1 MNKKN
6 EILYN
11 KFGREDLEKQ
21 LALESFERT
30 TLSFYKYV
38 IIKDPFTLRKKLY
51 IEWDKLKIKG
61 RIYIAHEGIN
71 AQLSCPKPN
80 WNKFVKSVQS
90 IKGFENIPFKIAVEE
105 NLNSFLKLAIKVKK
119 QIVADGLNNNEYDV
133 TNVGKHLSAKEWN
146 EYMNNGAIVVDVRN
160 HYESRIGH
168 FKGALKPDVD
178 TFREELPIIKEKLKN
193 KKQEKILLYCTGGIR
208 CEKASSYL
216 KHHGFKDVNQLHGGI
231 IDYAKQIKE
240 YNLENK
246 FIGKNFVFDDRLG
259 EKISND
265 IIGTCDQCG
274 GPCDDYTNCNYV
286 DCNLLFIQCKKCE
299 KKYEGCCNNNCQK
312 MSKLPK
318 DEQKKIRK
326 ARKRPSLTS
335 FKKSI
340 RPQEN
345 IAERN
350 INSL

>member
-1 MNKKN
+1 MSEKNK
-6 EILYN
+6 ILHN
-11 KFGREDLEKQ
+11 KFGREDLKKQ
-21 LALESFERT
+21 LAQEDFERT

-38 IIKDPFTLRKKLY
+38 IIENPVALRKDLFLK
-51 IEWDKLKIKG
+51 WGKLKVNG
-61 RIYIAHEGIN
+61 RIYIAKEGIN

-80 WNKFVKSVQS
+80 WDQFVNSVRTT
-90 IKGFENIPFKIAVEE
+90 KGFEDIPFKIAVEE
-105 NLNSFLKLAIKVKK
+105 NQISFLKLAIKVKK
-119 QIVADGLNNNEYDV
+119 QIVADGLNENEYDV

-146 EYMNNGAIVVDVRN
+146 DCINNGAIVVDVRN

-168 FKGALKPDVD
+168 FTGAIKPDVD
-178 TFREELPIIKEKLKN
+178 TFREELPLIKEKLKD
-193 KKQEKILLYCTGGIR
+193 KKEEKILLYCTGGIR
-208 CEKASSYL
+208 CEKTSSYL
-216 KHHGFKDVNQLHGGI
+216 KHHGFQDVNQLHGGI
-231 IDYAKQIKE
+231 IDYAKQIKDN
-240 YNLENK
+240 NLENK

-286 DCNLLFIQCKKCE
+286 DCNLLFIQCQNCQE
-299 KKYEGCCNNNCQK
+299 KHDGCCNNKCQK

-318 DEQKKIRK
+318 DKQKKIRK
-326 ARKRPSLTS
+326 ARKKPSLTS

-340 RPQEN
+340 RPQES

-350 INSL
+350 RNT

>member
-1 MNKKN
+1 MRKKYK
-6 EILYN
+6 ILHN

-21 LALESFERT
+21 LVLESFERT

-38 IIKDPFTLRKKLY
+38 IIEDPGALRKNLFIK
-51 IEWDKLKIKG
+51 WDELKIKG
-61 RIYIAHEGIN
+61 RIYIAKEGIN

-80 WNKFVKSVQS
+80 WDKFVKSVRS
-90 IKGFENIPFKIAVEE
+90 IKGFEDVPFKIAVEE

-146 EYMNNGAIVVDVRN
+146 ECMNNGAIVVDVRN

-168 FKGALKPDVD
+168 FKGAVKPNVD
-178 TFREELPIIKEKLKN
+178 TFREELPLIKEKLKD
-193 KKQEKILLYCTGGIR
+193 KKEDKILLYCTGGIR
-208 CEKASSYL
+208 CEKTSSYL

-240 YNLENK
+240 NNLDNQ

-265 IIGTCDQCG
+265 IISTCDQCG

-286 DCNLLFIQCKKCE
+286 DCNLLFIQCKSCE
-299 KKYEGCCNNNCQK
+299 EKYKGCCNENCQK

-318 DEQKKIRK
+318 EEQKKIRK
-326 ARKRPSLTS
+326 ARKRPPLNS

-350 INSL
+350 INSR

>member
-1 MNKKN
+1 MTKKN
-6 EILYN
+6 KILHN
-11 KFGREDLEKQ
+11 KFGREDLKKQ
-21 LALESFERT
+21 LAQENFERT

-38 IIKDPFTLRKKLY
+38 IIDDPSVLRKELFIKWNELNV
-51 IEWDKLKIKG
+51 KG
-61 RIYIAHEGIN
+61 RIYIAKEGIN

-80 WNKFVKSVQS
+80 WDKFIESVRS
-90 IKGFENIPFKIAVEE
+90 TKGFEDIPFKIALEE
-105 NLNSFLKLAIKVKK
+105 NQTSFLKLAIKVKT
-119 QIVADGLNNNEYDV
+119 QIVADGLNENEYDV
-133 TNVGKHLSAKEWN
+133 TNVGSHLSAKEWN
-146 EYMNNGAIVVDVRN
+146 ECMNNGATVVDVRN

-168 FKGALKPDVD
+168 FKGAIKPDVD
-178 TFREELPIIKEKLKN
+178 TFREELPLIKEKLKD
-193 KKQEKILLYCTGGIR
+193 KKEEKILLYCTGGIR
-208 CEKASSYL
+208 CEKTSSYL

-240 YNLENK
+240 HNLENK

-265 IIGTCDQCG
+265 VIGTCDQCG

-286 DCNLLFIQCKKCE
+286 DCNLLFIQCEKCE
-299 KKYEGCCNNNCQK
+299 EKHEGCCNTNCQK

-318 DEQKKIRK
+318 DKQKEIRK
-326 ARKRPSLTS
+326 QRKKPSLTS

-350 INSL
+350 INS

>member
-1 MNKKN
+1 MRKKI
-6 EILYN
+6 EILHN

-21 LALESFERT
+21 LALENFKRT

-38 IIKDPFTLRKKLY
+38 IIEDPFALRKKLY
-51 IEWDKLKIKG
+51 IKWDKLKIKG
-61 RIYIAHEGIN
+61 RIYIAREGIN

-80 WNKFVKSVQS
+80 WDKFVKSVKS
-90 IKGFENIPFKIAVEE
+90 IKGFEDIPFKIAVEE
-105 NLNSFLKLAIKVKK
+105 NQISFLKLAIKIKK
-119 QIVADGLNNNEYDV
+119 QIVADGLNDNEYDV

-146 EYMNNGAIVVDVRN
+146 ECINNGATVVDVRN

-178 TFREELPIIKEKLKN
+178 TFREELPLIKEKLKE
-193 KKQEKILLYCTGGIR
+193 KREEKILLYCTGGIR
-208 CEKASSYL
+208 CEKTSAFL
-216 KHHGFKDVNQLHGGI
+216 KHHGFKDVNQLYGGI

-240 YNLENK
+240 NNLENK

-259 EKISND
+259 ERISND
-265 IIGTCDQCG
+265 VIGTCDQCG

-299 KKYEGCCNNNCQK
+299 EKYEGCCNNNCQK

-350 INSL
+350 INS

>member
-1 MNKKN
+1 MNKKI
-6 EILYN
+6 EILHN
-11 KFGREDLEKQ
+11 KFGREDLKKQ
-21 LALESFERT
+21 LSQEDFTRK

-38 IIKDPFTLRKKLY
+38 IIEDPLALRKNLFIK
-51 IEWDKLKIKG
+51 WDKLKVKG
-61 RIYIAHEGIN
+61 RIYIAKEGIN

-80 WNKFVKSVQS
+80 WNKFIKSVHS
-90 IKGFENIPFKIAVEE
+90 IKGFENIAFKIAVEE
-105 NLNSFLKLAIKVKK
+105 NQISFLKLAIKVKT
-119 QIVADGLNNNEYDV
+119 QIVADGLNENEYDV
-133 TNVGKHLSAKEWN
+133 TNVGSHLSAKEWN
-146 EYMNNGAIVVDVRN
+146 ECINNGATVVDVRN

-168 FKGALKPDVD
+168 FKGAIKPDVD
-178 TFREELPIIKEKLKN
+178 TFREELPLIKEKLKD
-193 KKQEKILLYCTGGIR
+193 KKEAKILLYCTGGIR
-208 CEKASSYL
+208 CEKTSSYL

-240 YNLENK
+240 HNLENK

-265 IIGTCDQCG
+265 VIGTCDQCG

-286 DCNLLFIQCKKCE
+286 DCNLLFIQCEKCQ
-299 KKYEGCCNNNCQK
+299 KNYDGCCKNECQK

-318 DEQKKIRK
+318 EEQKKIRK
-326 ARKRPSLTS
+326 IRKRASLNS

-350 INSL
+350 INSR

>member
-1 MNKKN
+1 MSKKN
-6 EILYN
+6 QILYN
-11 KFGREDLEKQ
+11 KFGREDLKKKIDQ
-21 LALESFERT
+21 ESFKRK

-38 IIKDPFTLRKKLY
+38 IIKDPLALRKNLFIK
-51 IEWDKLKIKG
+51 WDELKIKG

-71 AQLSCPKPN
+71 AQLSCPEPN
-80 WNKFVKSVQS
+80 WYKFVQSVHS
-90 IKGFENIPFKIAVEE
+90 TKGFEDVRFNIALEE
-105 NLNSFLKLAIKVKK
+105 NQISFLKLAIKVKK
-119 QIVADGLNNNEYDV
+119 QIVADGLTKNEYDV
-133 TNVGKHLSAKEWN
+133 TNIGNHLSAKEWN
-146 EYMNNGAIVVDVRN
+146 DCINNGATVVDVRN

-178 TFREELPIIKEKLKN
+178 TFREELPLIKEKLKD
-193 KKQEKILLYCTGGIR
+193 KKEEKILLYCTGGIR
-208 CEKASSYL
+208 CEKTSSYL
-216 KHHGFKDVNQLHGGI
+216 KHYGFKDVNQLHGGI

-240 YNLENK
+240 QNLENK

-265 IIGTCDQCG
+265 VIGTCDQCG
-274 GPCDDYTNCNYV
+274 ESCDDYTNCNYV
-286 DCNLLFIQCKKCE
+286 DCNLLFIQCKNCQD
-299 KKYEGCCNNNCQK
+299 KYEGCCNNKCQK

-345 IAERN
+345 ITERK
-350 INSL
+350 IKS